1 VGAFV
6 KLGLEPRRHSG
17 PGPVCPGGAPGKSK
31 GHRNVRGLTLQG
43 IHAVKEMMKRGMI
56 VDIDHMSHHSAEKTL
71 EIGEQFGYPIV
82 SGHNGVRGQAGSN
95 AESGR
100 TRKQLERISK
110 LHGMFGL
117 GSDGVGR
124 SAFAS
129 QYQTAMNIMGYP
141 TADPSKAVYR
151 NGAISFGTDLNGLVK
166 GPIPGGGNRVQYG
179 AFAKSTTGSKTWDY
193 NTEGVAHYGM
203 MADFVVDLRTA
214 ASTEYTGAEG
224 IPLGVVGEELVTNHL
239 NRSANYFWQ
248 MWQLIEAKKG
258 GVQ

>member
-1 VGAFV
+1 
-6 KLGLEPRRHSG
+6 
-17 PGPVCPGGAPGKSK
+17 
-31 GHRNVRGLTLQG
+31 
-43 IHAVKEMMKRGMI
+43 MI
-56 VDIDHMSHHSAEKTL
+56 VDIDHMSHHSAEKAL
-71 EIGEQFGYPIV
+71 EIGEQFDYPIV
-82 SGHNGVRGQAGSN
+82 SGHNGIRGQAGAD
-95 AESGR
+95 AENNR

-117 GSDGVGR
+117 GSDGVSR

-129 QYQTAMNIMGYP
+129 QYQMAMNIMGYP

-151 NGAISFGTDLNGLVK
+151 NGAVSFGTDLNGLVK
-166 GPIPGGGNRVQYG
+166 GPIPGGGDRVKYG
-179 AFAKSTTGSKTWDY
+179 AFAKSTTGSKSWDY

-224 IPLGVVGEELVTNHL
+224 IPLGVNGAELVDSHL

-248 MWQLIEAKKG
+248 MWQLIEARKG
-258 GVQ
+258 NVQ